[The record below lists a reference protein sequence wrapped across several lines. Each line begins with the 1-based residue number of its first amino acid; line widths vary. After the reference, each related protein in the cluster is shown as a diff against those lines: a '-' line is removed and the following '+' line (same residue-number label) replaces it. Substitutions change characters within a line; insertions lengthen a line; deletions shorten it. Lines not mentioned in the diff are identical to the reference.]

1 MLTSHSPCSHLH
13 RIPADE
19 LWFALAGDPIV
30 IVEYDEVKQI
40 QSETLLGT
48 PSFHFMASPSQTPS
62 HQPMPVPMHV
72 VRGGTWFGAYLPPH
86 HVSVQTQPSSS
97 SSSASFSSSLVS
109 NYGYSLV
116 ACVVTPG
123 FCFEDFKLA
132 TAGELTQWR
141 DASKHSHI
149 VTEQPSSS
157 TSSSTLT
164 LASTASPKTNWGL
177 LESMIHPSGH

>member
-1 MLTSHSPCSHLH
+1 M
-13 RIPADE
+13 
-19 LWFALAGDPIV
+19 
-30 IVEYDEVKQI
+30 IVEYDEVNQV

-48 PSFHFMASPSQTPS
+48 PSFHFTASPSQTPS

-86 HVSVQTQPSSS
+86 HVSAQTQPSFSSFSSSS

-132 TAGELTQWR
+132 TAGELTRWR
-141 DASKHSHI
+141 DASKDSHI
-149 VTEQPSSS
+149 VTDQPPSP
-157 TSSSTLT
+157 TSSSTPT
-164 LASTASPKTNWGL
+164 LSSTASPKTNWDL